1 MDQSDD
7 NNNNNNNNNDGAE
20 AQVRVPPPPS
30 APPLEITPEG
40 PSAPPLSPEG
50 PSAPPLSPEGPS
62 APPLSPEGPSAP
74 PMSIRQSKPTRSSRR
89 RNSKVYDVVSI
100 SVDRGI
106 DEFIRAVN
114 TRLAT
119 RRFVPVGGVTIDK
132 DKNVYLQ
139 ALTTLAQENRTRR
152 SVN

>member
-7 NNNNNNNNNDGAE
+7 NNNNNNNNDGAE

-62 APPLSPEGPSAP
+62 APP
-74 PMSIRQSKPTRSSRR
+74 MSIRQSKPARSSRR

-119 RRFVPVGGVTIDK
+119 RRFFPVGGVTIDK